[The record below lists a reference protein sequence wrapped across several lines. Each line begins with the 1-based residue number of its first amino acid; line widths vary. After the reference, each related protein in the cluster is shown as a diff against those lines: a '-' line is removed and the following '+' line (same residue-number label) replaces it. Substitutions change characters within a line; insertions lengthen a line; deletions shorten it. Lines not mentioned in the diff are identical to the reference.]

1 MLPHTAGKCPKRTM
15 SIEDYQSILGI
26 DVTAHSGEVSETD
39 TGADQLPGQMSIEDY
54 QIGQA
59 AEPERG
65 ISNEQAAAE
74 KEE

>member
-1 MLPHTAGKCPKRTM
+1 
-15 SIEDYQSILGI
+15 
-26 DVTAHSGEVSETD
+26 
-39 TGADQLPGQMSIEDY
+39 MSIEDY

-59 AEPERG
+59 AETERG